1 MRKLWFLFPC
11 SVLLLIAFSMLACGS
26 SNRLQSIRISP
37 ATASSH
43 AQFTATGT
51 YADGSKVVPLDA
63 LWSQNSPWVKNQIA
77 DKISVDANGMASCLT
92 AAGTFS
98 IQATAPVDPHVP
110 LSQMGPTTLQV
121 YGTAQLTCP

>member
-1 MRKLWFLFPC
+1 MRKIFSLFPC

-77 DKISVDANGMASCLT
+77 DEISVDANGMASCLT
-92 AAGTFS
+92 AGRHVFDPSHRAGRS
-98 IQATAPVDPHVP
+98 ARSLVADGAPP
-110 LSQMGPTTLQV
+110 LNRSTERRN
-121 YGTAQLTCP
+121 